1 MDASL
6 VPHVVRLLAWDAVAE
21 TALRSLVRTGPRVA
35 GQLADALLDPE
46 QEFAIRRRIPRVLA
60 AMPTPL
66 AARALFEALRDKRF
80 EVRFQCGRALA
91 RHEEAGLA
99 LPVTSVELEKVILEE
114 VAVDRRVWESRRLLE
129 TPESGDGSLFVD
141 QAVADRANRSLEHVF
156 TLLSLV
162 LPRDP
167 LRIAFRGLHAGD
179 PVLRGTALEY
189 LESVLPSAVRVSLWP
204 FLEPM
209 GGAHAA
215 SGRSREEIL
224 ARLLE
229 SNLSLQINLAEV
241 KDALDQPGRPD
252 PEEAN

>member
-1 MDASL
+1 
-6 VPHVVRLLAWDAVAE
+6 
-21 TALRSLVRTGPRVA
+21 
-35 GQLADALLDPE
+35 
-46 QEFAIRRRIPRVLA
+46 
-60 AMPTPL
+60 MPTPL
-66 AARALFEALRDKRF
+66 AARALFEGLRDKRF

-91 RHEEAGLA
+91 RQQDAGLP
-99 LPVTSVELEKVILEE
+99 LPVTTVELERVILEE

-129 TPESGDGSLFVD
+129 APDSGDGSIFVD

-179 PVLRGTALEY
+179 PGLRGTALEY

-209 GGAHAA
+209 GLPHPT

-224 ARLLE
+224 AALLE
-229 SNLSLQINLAEV
+229 SNMSIQIDLAAV
-241 KDALDQPGRPD
+241 RDALRQPPSAPGS
-252 PEEAN
+252 